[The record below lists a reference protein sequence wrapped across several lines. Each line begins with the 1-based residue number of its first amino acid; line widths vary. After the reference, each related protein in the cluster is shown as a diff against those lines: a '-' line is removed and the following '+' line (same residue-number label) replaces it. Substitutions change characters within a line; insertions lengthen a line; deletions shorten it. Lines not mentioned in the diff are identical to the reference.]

1 MKCYGCYVT
10 KKYIP
15 ISVIF
20 LRNSSV
26 WKLVNRIF
34 SWLKFH
40 VQSQKRG
47 WAERQNKT
55 ARALQ
60 GAKQQAHH
68 PRRTGCCEDLI
79 PGSTEDKPPCAIP
92 ETKCLHSLAQHAA
105 QRTWFYSRSN
115 CAKTTHLFPHSLPKR
130 VPYTVFRSQGPSF
143 TAVHCGLWKLPGD
156 SGRHTKLGRG
166 APKAPQS
173 SLGEKVYLKGPNMA
187 TASWN
192 FSFACVDSS
201 VRPIQQ
207 PRFPMARGYA
217 DWIKYWLRITVLC
230 WLRCYAGCAGVLLC
244 RLHCHTDYAVIYWLL
259 RWLRWLQWIRR
270 CAGAL

>member
-68 PRRTGCCEDLI
+68 RRRTGCCEDLI

-92 ETKCLHSLAQHAA
+92 ETKCLHWLAQHAA
-105 QRTWFYSRSN
+105 QRTWFYSGSN
-115 CAKTTHLFPHSLPKR
+115 CAKTTHLFPHSFPKR

-173 SLGEKVYLKGPNMA
+173 SLGEKVP
-187 TASWN
+187 
-192 FSFACVDSS
+192 
-201 VRPIQQ
+201 
-207 PRFPMARGYA
+207 
-217 DWIKYWLRITVLC
+217 
-230 WLRCYAGCAGVLLC
+230 
-244 RLHCHTDYAVIYWLL
+244 
-259 RWLRWLQWIRR
+259 
-270 CAGAL
+270 